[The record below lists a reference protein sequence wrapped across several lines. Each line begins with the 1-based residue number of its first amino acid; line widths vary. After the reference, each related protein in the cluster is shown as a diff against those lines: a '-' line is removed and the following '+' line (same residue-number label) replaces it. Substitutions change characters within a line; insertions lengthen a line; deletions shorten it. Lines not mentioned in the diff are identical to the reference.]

1 MINPAGEMPLIMI
14 NNWNKMNPAT
24 ELNQQTQSQLTHNE
38 IERISALIYQRAG
51 IVLTPQKRDM
61 VYNRLSRRIRELKL
75 KGFTEYIN
83 LLVASPDSDEWQ
95 VFINSL
101 TTNLTSFFREA
112 YHFPILAR
120 HAASRGGM
128 YNVWCAAASTG
139 EEPWSIA
146 MTLEEK
152 LGRSITGPRVL
163 ATDID
168 TDVLEKAEQGV
179 YRLTDLDSLSE
190 QQKKTFFLRGTG
202 AQKELVKIKEEFR
215 HSIQFRQQNL
225 IDAQWNIPGQFD
237 AVFCRNVL
245 IYFDQKTQERLV
257 QRFARVLKPDGL
269 LFLGHSEHFN
279 NFNSP
284 FRLLGQSVYRI
295 AE

>member
-1 MINPAGEMPLIMI
+1 
-14 NNWNKMNPAT
+14 MNPAT
-24 ELNQQTQSQLTHNE
+24 ESNQPGQKQLTHNE

-61 VYNRLSRRIRELKL
+61 VYNRLSRRIRELEL
-75 KGFTEYIN
+75 KGFTDYIN
-83 LLVASPDSDEWQ
+83 LLVANPESDEWQ
-95 VFINSL
+95 VFINAL

-120 HAASRGGM
+120 HAQARGGM
-128 YNVWCAAASTG
+128 YNVWCAGASTG

-146 MTLEEK
+146 MTLEET

-168 TDVLEKAEQGV
+168 TDVLEKAGQGV
-179 YRLTDLDSLSE
+179 YRLADIDSLSE
-190 QQKKTFFLRGTG
+190 QQKKTWFLRGTG
-202 AQKELVKIKEEFR
+202 TQKDLVKIKDGLR
-215 HSIQFRQQNL
+215 NAVQFRQLNL
-225 IDAQWNIPGQFD
+225 IDSQWNIQGNFD
-237 AVFCRNVL
+237 AIFCRNVM
-245 IYFDQKTQERLV
+245 IYFDHKTQEKLV
-257 QRFARVLKPDGL
+257 MRFAKMLKPDGL
-269 LFLGHSEHFN
+269 LFLGHSEHVSSA
-279 NFNSP
+279 NSP

>member
-1 MINPAGEMPLIMI
+1 
-14 NNWNKMNPAT
+14 MNPAT
-24 ELNQQTQSQLTHNE
+24 ESNQPGQKQLTHNE

-61 VYNRLSRRIRELKL
+61 VYNRLSRRIRVLEL
-75 KGFTEYIN
+75 KGFTDYIN
-83 LLVASPDSDEWQ
+83 LLVANPESDEWQ
-95 VFINSL
+95 VFINAL

-120 HAASRGGM
+120 HAQTRGGM
-128 YNVWCAAASTG
+128 YNVWCAGASTG

-146 MTLEEK
+146 MTLEET

-168 TDVLEKAEQGV
+168 TDVLEKAGQGV
-179 YRLTDLDSLSE
+179 YRLADIDSLSE
-190 QQKKTFFLRGTG
+190 QQKKTWFLRGTG
-202 AQKELVKIKEEFR
+202 TQKDLVKIKDGLR
-215 HSIQFRQQNL
+215 NAVQFRQLNL
-225 IDAQWNIPGQFD
+225 IDPQWNIQGNFD
-237 AVFCRNVL
+237 AIFCRNVM
-245 IYFDQKTQERLV
+245 IYFDHKTQEKLV
-257 QRFARVLKPDGL
+257 MRFAKMLKPDGL
-269 LFLGHSEHFN
+269 LFLGHSEHVSSA
-279 NFNSP
+279 NSP